1 MKKAMVSVI
10 VPNYNGAEYLRD
22 CLGSLAEQTL
32 SDVEV
37 VVVDNAS
44 SDGSPEKVER
54 DYPWVNLV
62 RLALNRG
69 FAAAVNAG
77 VSASAGEFVILLN
90 NDTRAEPDFVEEL
103 HASIVKS
110 GAAMAA
116 PKMLFARDPRI
127 INSMGLGYC
136 VTGTNHDIGFGRED
150 GENFAESREIF
161 GPCGGAG
168 MYRRSMLEDVGSL
181 DESFFM
187 YYEDV
192 DLAFRA
198 QLAGH
203 KCISVPSA
211 RVYHIEGAGG
221 ASLPRSR
228 NYYFT
233 RNAVAVIAHNFPRRL
248 LIRHFHTLIWEMVKR
263 AGSPALSGDISA
275 ILGYLAGLARLG
287 DSLGKRRVI
296 QRRRRA
302 SDEYIEEMLVKNLSV
317 LGGVDLRGRPAPV
330 AKEGGP

>member
-1 MKKAMVSVI
+1 MVSVI
-10 VPNYNGAEYLRD
+10 IPNYNGADFLGD
-22 CLGSLAEQTL
+22 CLRSLSEQ
-32 SDVEV
+32 SFKNIEI

-44 SDGSPEKVER
+44 SDGSAKLVER
-54 DYPWVNLV
+54 EFPDVKLV
-62 RLALNRG
+62 KLIENRG

-77 VSASAGEFVILLN
+77 IEASKGEFVILLN
-90 NDTRAEPDFVEEL
+90 NDTRVEPDFVAEL

-110 GAAMAA
+110 DVAMAA
-116 PKMLFARDPRI
+116 PKMLFSRDTNI

-150 GENFAESREIF
+150 GPQFAENRYIF

-168 MYRRSMLEDVGSL
+168 MYRRSMLEDVGPL
-181 DESFFM
+181 DEGFFM

-198 QLAGH
+198 QLAGY

-221 ASLPRSR
+221 ASLPRPR

-233 RNAVAVIAHNFPRRL
+233 RNALAVIAKNFPRRL
-248 LIRHFHTLIWEMVKR
+248 LFRHFHALLWEMTKR
-263 AGSPALSGDISA
+263 ACSPMLTGDFSALF
-275 ILGYLAGLARLG
+275 GYLAGLGRLG
-287 DSLGKRRVI
+287 DALGKRRSI
-296 QRRRRA
+296 QRRKRVP
-302 SDEYIEEMLVKNLSV
+302 DEYIEEMLVKNRSV
-317 LGGVDLRGRPAPV
+317 LGGIDLRGRPAV
-330 AKEGGP
+330 TKEGGP